1 MRDLVWDRPSLARR
15 YRDRNRSRVYVPHE
29 LRDLDDDTELAF
41 HKVWLAGELQAL
53 PDPEPREPVELPIVH
68 AEAVVHDIDGLRSAC
83 GLNPLPR
90 RRPQRRSA

>member
-15 YRDRNRSRVYVPHE
+15 YRDRNRARMFVPHE

-41 HKVWLAGELQAL
+41 RKVWLANELQAL
-53 PDPEPREPVELPIVH
+53 PEPEPREPVDLPIVH
-68 AEAVVHDIDGLRSAC
+68 AVDVVHDIDGLRSAC

-90 RRPQRRSA
+90 RHPQPRSA